1 MRTISIDLRELRS
14 GKKAHST
21 SLLELSDMSYKM
33 GYYNNDLKRK
43 RNIPAVACEKSV
55 DTFVRSRDI
64 VSSRPPPLL
73 PHEQN
78 LGGQRS
84 GAEKFHLYQF

>member
-14 GKKAHST
+14 GEKTHFSSVEKLLSVLQKAH
-21 SLLELSDMSYKM
+21 
-33 GYYNNDLKRK
+33 YNDDLIIKH
-43 RNIPAVACEKSV
+43 NFPALACEASL

-64 VSSRPPPLL
+64 VFSRPPPLLL

-84 GAEKFHLYQF
+84 GAAKFHLY